1 MVHSLA
7 AQGEWCAKMPELPDL
22 EYIVSALQAT
32 VAGRP
37 IRKVRVGDPIVL
49 RLAVP
54 GDLPALV
61 TGALVRAVERRG
73 HFVIFRLDPSYDL
86 VVNPMLAGRFRLCAS
101 RERTEASLR
110 FALEFDGALE
120 LRYLDA
126 NRMGKAYLVLRD
138 DWAAIPGLTTL
149 GLDLLGGEFTLE
161 AFQARIARRRD
172 QVRVFL
178 MDKTALSAIGNAYA
192 DEILFAAGLHP
203 KTVCARLSPDDV
215 KTLYESIRRVIG
227 EAIAEVRRRGEAI
240 EEKVRDFLK
249 VRNRKGEA
257 CPRCGTTIRVAGVRG
272 FDSFF
277 CPTCQPATRR
287 PFVDW
292 RSLPGD
298 GRPSA

>member
-1 MVHSLA
+1 
-7 AQGEWCAKMPELPDL
+7 MPELPDL
-22 EYIVSALQAT
+22 EYVVSILRET
-32 VAGRP
+32 LAGRP
-37 IRKVRVGDPIVL
+37 IRKVRVGDPVIL

-54 GDLPALV
+54 GDLPSLI
-61 TGALVRAVERRG
+61 TGTQLRAVERRG
-73 HFVIFRLDPSYDL
+73 HFVIFRLDPDHDL
-86 VVNPMLAGRFRLCAS
+86 VVNPMLAGRFRLCAP

-126 NRMGKAYLVLRD
+126 NRMGKAYLVPRD
-138 DWAAIPGLTTL
+138 DWSAIPGLTTL
-149 GLDLLGGEFTLE
+149 GLDILGVEFTLD
-161 AFQARIARRRD
+161 AFRVRIARRRD

-192 DEILFAAGLHP
+192 DEILFAARLHP
-203 KTVCARLSPDDV
+203 KTVCARLTSEEV

-227 EAIAEVRRRGEAI
+227 QAIAEVRRRGEPI

-249 VRNRKGEA
+249 VRNRKDEA

-277 CPTCQPATRR
+277 CPTCQPATR
-287 PFVDW
+287 PQLVDW
-292 RSLPGD
+292 QNLPGA
-298 GRPSA
+298 GGPKA